1 MAGEEWQFAG
11 VVVAAAI
18 GGSGAIGLLSGGV
31 ELSRRARLRK
41 AIERDTDLAARLE
54 PSSDEVKA
62 LRHARRLDVL
72 RLASLSVVGL
82 PGAIS
87 RTLGGLLVTFFIYFA
102 LIWIVFAY
110 GEELFG
116 LDLNGLRGRN
126 WTGVFLLL
134 VAFTVSYGG
143 LVAWLLDQRL
153 RQRRLQYVYAVDE
166 GMDERTA
173 AAAYGSV
180 RRDVTKI
187 AVERYRSAADEPEP
201 FALLRETDA
210 PPAAAKDT
218 LSPRHFWWRGGAKD
232 R

>member
-41 AIERDTDLAARLE
+41 AIERDSDLAARLE
-54 PSSDEVKA
+54 PSSDEAKA
-62 LRHARRLDVL
+62 LGHARRLDVL

-87 RTLGGLLVTFFIYFA
+87 RVLLVLLATAVIYVA
-102 LIWIVFAY
+102 VIWMVFAY
-110 GEELFG
+110 GEEFFG
-116 LDLNGLRGRN
+116 LRFASMKDRN

-134 VAFTVSYGG
+134 VVFTLLYGG
-143 LVAWLLDQRL
+143 ILALLLDQRL
-153 RQRRLQYVYAVDE
+153 RQRRTHYVFAVDE
-166 GMDERTA
+166 GMDERIA

-180 RRDVTKI
+180 RRDVTEI
-187 AVERYRSAADEPEP
+187 VVERYRTTAVLPELFAIAGEQEPSPMAADKTPK
-201 FALLRETDA
+201 LRR
-210 PPAAAKDT
+210 
-218 LSPRHFWWRGGAKD
+218 SWWSGGAN
-232 R
+232 RR